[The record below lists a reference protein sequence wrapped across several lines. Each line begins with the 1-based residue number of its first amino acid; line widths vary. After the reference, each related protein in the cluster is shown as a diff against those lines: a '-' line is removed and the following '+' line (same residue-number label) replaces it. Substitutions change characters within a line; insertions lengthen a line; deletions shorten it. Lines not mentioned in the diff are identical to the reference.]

1 MAKIAS
7 HNKNLEEIGID
18 EETWYRLWYDL
29 YHNNINACN
38 PQSERVMLHYAN
50 IPTEYI
56 TKFMA
61 EDEE

>member
-18 EETWYRLWYDL
+18 EKAWYRMWYDL
-29 YHNNINACN
+29 YRNNINACN
-38 PQSERVMLHYAN
+38 PQSKCVMIHYAN
-50 IPTEYI
+50 IPPEYI